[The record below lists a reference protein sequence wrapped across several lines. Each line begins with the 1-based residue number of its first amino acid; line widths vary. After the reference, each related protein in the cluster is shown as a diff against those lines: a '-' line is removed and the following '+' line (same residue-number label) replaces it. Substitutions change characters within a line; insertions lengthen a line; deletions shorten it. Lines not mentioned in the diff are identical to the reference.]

1 MKFAHFSSEN
11 SGQNNGR
18 TSPFWGKNSGQG
30 LVLKQG
36 FPVFTIMRVKRI
48 KVFDSLFLENAP
60 FFQRKF

>member
-18 TSPFWGKNSGQG
+18 TSPFWGKNSRQG

-36 FPVFTIMRVKRI
+36 FPVFTIMRVLAKNQLYPAG
-48 KVFDSLFLENAP
+48 KLPS
-60 FFQRKF
+60 